1 MGDKMN
7 KKENKE
13 SAGLFRRRLNH
24 LINYTRKHPVLFK
37 IVLFFLDLRI
47 RRPMVRFV
55 YLNYDGD
62 LIGVEIGT

>member
-7 KKENKE
+7 GEENKE
-13 SAGLFRRRLNH
+13 SAGFFRRRLNH
-24 LINYTRKHPVLFK
+24 LINYTRKHPALFK

-47 RRPMVRFV
+47 RRPMIRFV

>member
-1 MGDKMN
+1 MKGE
-7 KKENKE
+7 ENKE
-13 SAGLFRRRLNH
+13 SAGFFRRRLNH
-24 LINYTRKHPVLFK
+24 LINYTRKHSLLFK

-47 RRPMVRFV
+47 RRPMIRFV